1 MKHLL
6 PIGTNV
12 VTKKFGHGI
21 IIGVFEDSVF
31 PYNVEFECGRQ
42 ELYCKGG
49 FFFPTE
55 AAYIKSRYNHDD
67 VDFLVE

>member
-1 MKHLL
+1 ML

-12 VTKKFGHGI
+12 VTRKFGHGI
-21 IIGVFEDSVF
+21 IVERVQGVFAYD
-31 PYNVEFECGRQ
+31 VEFDNGRH
-42 ELYCKGG
+42 ELYTKDG

-55 AAYIKSRYNHDD
+55 EAYGKSVYNRDD